1 MQGAT
6 MISRR
11 PPIYAIVRAMSS
23 AQVSEL
29 RIYPVKA
36 LRGSAREQV
45 EIEPWGVAGDRR
57 WMIVDSAGTF
67 VSQRKFPALAP
78 IAAAVEPN
86 GLVLSGA
93 GKQLV
98 VPLPGPDAA
107 TLDVTIWRDTVRVAS
122 VGAAAAAW
130 LSAMIG
136 IECRLV
142 YLADPRCRPVNP
154 AYGAPADRVNLA
166 DGFPVLLTSLAS
178 LAELNRRLPNP
189 VPMSRFRTNIV
200 VQGSEAWAED
210 RWRRIRIGSVVFRLV
225 KPCQRCTVTTIDQ
238 DTGKRPDRT
247 EPLLTLARFRRDAA
261 GRIMFGQNLI
271 PETTGHIGLDDR
283 IEVLEQGAP
292 NVSFAD

>member
-1 MQGAT
+1 
-6 MISRR
+6 
-11 PPIYAIVRAMSS
+11 MSS
-23 AQVSEL
+23 AEVSEL
-29 RIYPVKA
+29 RIYPIKA

-67 VSQRKFPALAP
+67 VTQRKFPALAP
-78 IAAAVEPN
+78 IAAAAGPD
-86 GLVLSGA
+86 GLVLSGS

-122 VGAAAAAW
+122 GGAAAAAW

-142 YLADPRCRPVNP
+142 YLTDPRCRQVNP
-154 AYGAPADRVNLA
+154 AYGAPADRVNLS

-178 LAELNRRLPNP
+178 LADLNSRLANP

-225 KPCQRCTVTTIDQ
+225 KPCQRCTVTTVDQ
-238 DTGKRPDRT
+238 DTGERPNKT
-247 EPLLTLARFRRDAA
+247 EPLLTLSRFRRDTA

-271 PETTGHIGLDDR
+271 PETTGWIGLNDPV
-283 IEVLEQGAP
+283 EVLEQGTS
-292 NVSFAD
+292 NVSFAA